1 LSLRFRGDGVEG
13 ADRSG
18 PLPIRSGRRSL
29 ELLRLLVRAGGWPGV
44 LAPVVGLAGAA
55 VPALE
60 AVVSG
65 QLVAAVLSGGG
76 VSGGGLSGRG
86 VASAVIPLV
95 MFAALIVVQKLT
107 DAALTVLDRLL
118 THRIDGW
125 IRERVR
131 LLALAQPD
139 LATIEDHAFQD
150 EVARACGIGPRYR
163 VRSAGTAV
171 TSQLRAVYA
180 VVTGLGAAVVLAGYL
195 PWSAALL
202 VVLALLIRWHVARQ
216 WFTLTEAHGALA
228 GRERGTEY
236 TAELASGAEAGK
248 EVRLFGLGGWLTERW
263 RTSFL
268 DTHEE
273 IWTAR
278 HRFVLGQLG
287 MGGLL
292 YVLAGLLI
300 LLVPPLSGGL
310 SPDALVASLVAGVGV
325 LRISSAAGTV
335 IGFAYGSRAAVA
347 LADLTRTYGKPDTP
361 RGERVGDGAPA
372 IRFDKV
378 GFAYPGS
385 DHQVLDELTLEIEP
399 GEVLA
404 IVGHNGAGKTTL
416 TKLLAGLYRPDSG
429 RILIDGRELA
439 ELDLAS
445 WRRQMTAV
453 FQDFV
458 HYPDTVRRNVELAAP
473 GGAAPV
479 AETLDKAGAAEMV
492 AALPQGEDT
501 LLWRGGSGAAEL
513 SGGQWQKLAI
523 ARALHAVAGGRRL
536 VVLDEPTA
544 HLDVRAEAEFY
555 DQVVRAVPG
564 TSVILISHRLS
575 TVRRAD
581 RIVLLDGGRITE
593 IGTHDELLA
602 SGGEYARLF
611 RLQAARFSP

>member
-1 LSLRFRGDGVEG
+1 MEG
-13 ADRSG
+13 ADPPDPR
-18 PLPIRSGRRSL
+18 PIRTGRRSL
-29 ELLRLLVRAGGWPGV
+29 ELLRLLVRAGGRPGA
-44 LAPVVGLAGAA
+44 LAPVVGLMGAA

-65 QLVAAVLSGGG
+65 HLVAALLGRGGQ
-76 VSGGGLSGRG
+76 SAGGL
-86 VASAVIPLV
+86 ATALIPLV
-95 MFAALIVVQKLT
+95 LFAALIVAQKLT
-107 DAALTVLDRLL
+107 DAALAILDQLL

-131 LLALAQPD
+131 LLALAQRD
-139 LATIEDHAFQD
+139 LSTIEDHAFQD

-171 TSQLRAVYA
+171 VSQLRAAYS
-180 VVTGLGAAVVLAGYL
+180 VVAGLSAGVVLAGYL

-202 VVLALLIRWHVARQ
+202 VALALLIRWHVARQ

-268 DTHEE
+268 GTHEE

-287 MGGLL
+287 TGGLL
-292 YVLAGLLI
+292 YVAAGLLI
-300 LLVPPLSGGL
+300 LLVPPLTGGL
-310 SPDALVASLVAGVGV
+310 PADALVACLVAGVGV
-325 LRISSAAGTV
+325 LRISGSAGTV
-335 IGFAYGSRAAVA
+335 VGFAYGSRAAVA
-347 LADLTRTYGKPDTP
+347 FADLTRRYGRPSPP
-361 RGERVGDGAPA
+361 RDGHVTGGGAPE
-372 IRFDKV
+372 IRFDNV
-378 GFAYPGS
+378 SFAYPGS
-385 DHQVLDELTLEIEP
+385 ATKVLDGLTLEVRP

-404 IVGHNGAGKTTL
+404 IVGRNGAGKTTL
-416 TKLLAGLYRPDSG
+416 TKLLAGLYRPDAG
-429 RILIDGRELA
+429 RILIDGR
-439 ELDLAS
+439 DLADLDVVS
-445 WRRQMTAV
+445 WRRTMTAV

-458 HYPDTVRRNVELAAP
+458 QYPETVERNVRLAAP
-473 GGAAPV
+473 GGAVPV
-479 AETLDKAGAAEMV
+479 AETLEKAGAAGMV
-492 AALPQGEDT
+492 AALPQAEKT
-501 LLWRGGSGAAEL
+501 LLWRGGSGAADL

-523 ARALHAVAGGRRL
+523 ARALHAVACGRRV

-544 HLDVRAEAEFY
+544 HLDVRAEAEFF

-564 TSVILISHRLS
+564 VSVILISHRLS

-581 RIVLLDGGRITE
+581 RIVLQDGGRITE

-611 RLQAARFSP
+611 RLQAARFSV